1 MGRMTSLFVAACI
14 ITMLAFIFV
23 VSASDIEENL
33 THQGNKARVSVG
45 KIKDKADGCSWQ
57 EAQAVGEML
66 STALT
71 NSGKFIVLA
80 SQEEVDELIDE
91 IELGQSEYVEEGRG
105 ADKGLMEGADVLVT
119 GAVTD
124 FEPDAGGA
132 GGALGGLKKKAFG
145 ALGAKKKTAKI
156 LMDIKLIDIRTRR
169 ILKAFSLEGKST
181 KWKAGAVGGGWVED
195 VVIGGAL
202 GVYSN
207 EPMGNAIREVLRK
220 TVEKISKEMPE
231 EYFRYQGSGQY
242 TTEYGAATTPTQTTQ
257 PAAAAV
263 SGGTQAG
270 AATQTV
276 ATASVAENMKLYT
289 KYDFVPGDRVIFYD
303 DMKSDEE
310 GEFPYRWNLDR
321 GVYEVVTLGN
331 EYWIMCTDDGS
342 VRPKIPDVPLP
353 EKYTVELEFYNNGP
367 EYTGNYF
374 YIHWVDD
381 KGQNI
386 GSFGIYGRDA
396 TWVEINSKTLAD
408 KTLPK
413 ELTKGVHVLRLMA
426 TLRSIKCYVDEE
438 RVGNVPKVENFN
450 PVGFRLRHR
459 PYKDPDNP
467 TLFRGFR
474 FAEGGKSM
482 RQQLEETGKIVTH
495 GILFDSGSHKIKAES
510 FKTLKEIGKL
520 LTDDPS
526 LRLSIEGHTDSD
538 GDDDYNMTLSKNR
551 AESAKTYL
559 INEYGV
565 GADRLESKGWC
576 ESRSIDTND
585 TPEGKANNRRV
596 ELIKL

>member
-1 MGRMTSLFVAACI
+1 MKKVSLLFAVAW
-14 ITMLAFIFV
+14 ITAILALASM

-33 THQGNKARVSVG
+33 TYQGNKARVTVG
-45 KIKDKADGCSWQ
+45 KVKDKADGCSWQ

-71 NSGKFIVLA
+71 NSGRFIVLA

-91 IELGQSEYVEEGRG
+91 IELGQSDYVEEGRG

-145 ALGAKKKTAKI
+145 AFGAKKKTAKI

-181 KWKAGAVGGGWVED
+181 KWSAGAVGGGWVED
-195 VVIGGAL
+195 IVIGGAL

-220 TVEKISKEMPE
+220 MVEKISKEMPE
-231 EYFRYQGSGQY
+231 EYFRYQGGGQY
-242 TTEYGAATTPTQTTQ
+242 TAEYGAATTPAQATQ
-257 PAAAAV
+257 PGAATV

-289 KYDFVPGDRVIFYD
+289 KYDFIPGDKVIFYD
-303 DMKSDEE
+303 DMKTDEE
-310 GEFPYRWNLDR
+310 GEFPYRWKLDR
-321 GVYEVVTLGN
+321 GVYEVVTFGN
-331 EYWIMCTDDGS
+331 EYWIMCTDDGYI
-342 VRPKIPDVPLP
+342 RPKIPDAPLP
-353 EKYTVELEFYNNGP
+353 EKYTVELEFYNHGP
-367 EYTGNYF
+367 EHSGNYF
-374 YIHWVDD
+374 YIYWVNSNGD
-381 KGQNI
+381 NI
-386 GSFGIYGRDA
+386 GSLGIYGNDA
-396 TWVEINSKTLAD
+396 TWLEIRNRTLAD
-408 KTLPK
+408 KALPK
-413 ELTKGVHVLRLMA
+413 KLSKGVHVLRLMA
-426 TLRSIKCYVDEE
+426 TSRSIKCYVDKE
-438 RVGNVPKVENFN
+438 RIANVPKVENFN

-459 PYKDPDNP
+459 PYKDPANP

-495 GILFDSGSHKIKAES
+495 GILFDSGSHKIKGES
-510 FKTLKEIGKL
+510 FKTLKEIGGL
-520 LTDDPS
+520 LADDAG

-538 GDDDYNMTLSKNR
+538 GADDYNMTLSKNR
-551 AESAKTYL
+551 AESARTYL

-565 GADRLESKGWC
+565 SADRLEAKGWG
-576 ESRSIDTND
+576 ESKPLDSND
-585 TPEGKANNRRV
+585 SSEGKANNRRV